1 MKSSSAF
8 VSFVLTLFV
17 AALASPTFAQNPAPR
32 PKIDEKNA
40 APYRITRGD
49 VLAVSVFGESDLT
62 SGGNKVEAKGTITLQ
77 LIKEI
82 HVRGL
87 TVLEAQTAIENA
99 YRDGRFLRDPQVK
112 ITIEQYAQRLV
123 SIMGKVNQPAKYEL
137 PPDQPWTIKDLIIKA
152 GGFTDTARGREVRV
166 TRTMPD
172 GSLKTFTLDLQNT
185 LLGKDK
191 TSNAD
196 ATFVLEPD
204 DYVYVPERII

>member
-1 MKSSSAF
+1 MKTKIR
-8 VSFVLTLFV
+8 VLVFLSLIVGLAAPVV
-17 AALASPTFAQNPAPR
+17 AQEPVPAP
-32 PKIDEKNA
+32 KLEENNIT
-40 APYRITRGD
+40 PYRITRGD
-49 VLAVSVFGESDLT
+49 VLAVSVFGEQDLT
-62 SGGNKVEAKGTITLQ
+62 TGGNKVEARGTITLQ

-82 HVRGL
+82 RVVGL
-87 TVLEAQTAIENA
+87 TVLEAQEAIQNA

-112 ITIEQYAQRLV
+112 ITIENYAQRLV

-137 PPDQPWTIKDLIIKA
+137 PPDQPWTIKDLIIRA

-191 TSNAD
+191 TSNPD

>member
-1 MKSSSAF
+1 MKTKSTLFAF
-8 VSFVLTLFV
+8 VLLFSILL
-17 AALASPTFAQNPAPR
+17 AAFCRAQVPP
-32 PKIDEKNA
+32 PVTKIDEKNA
-40 APYRITRGD
+40 TPYRITRGD
-49 VLAVSVFGESDLT
+49 VLAVSVFGEPDLT
-62 SGGNKVEAKGTITLQ
+62 SGGNKVEGRGTIALQ

-82 HVRGL
+82 RVAGL
-87 TVLEAQTAIENA
+87 TILEAQAAIENA

-112 ITIEQYAQRLV
+112 VTIESYAQRLV

-137 PPDQPWTIKDLIIKA
+137 PPDQPWTIRDLIIKA

-191 TSNAD
+191 TSNPD
-196 ATFVLEPD
+196 AAFVLEPD

>member
-1 MKSSSAF
+1 MKTPASLL
-8 VSFVLTLFV
+8 SFLL
-17 AALASPTFAQNPAPR
+17 ALALAVPLFAQTPAPTR
-32 PKIDEKNA
+32 LERKETV
-40 APYRITRGD
+40 PYRITRGD
-49 VLAVSVFGESDLT
+49 VLAVSVFGEPDLT
-62 SGGNKVEAKGTITLQ
+62 AGGNKVEGRGIITLQ

-82 HVRGL
+82 RVAGL
-87 TVLEAQTAIENA
+87 TVLEAQESIENA
-99 YRDGRFLRDPQVK
+99 YRDQRFIRDPQVK

-123 SIMGKVNQPAKYEL
+123 SNMGKVNQPARYEW
-137 PPDQPWTIKDLIIKA
+137 PPDEPWTIKDLIIKA

-172 GSLKTFTLDLQNT
+172 GTLKTFTLDLQNT

-196 ATFVLEPD
+196 AAFVLEPD

>member
-1 MKSSSAF
+1 
-8 VSFVLTLFV
+8 
-17 AALASPTFAQNPAPR
+17 
-32 PKIDEKNA
+32 
-40 APYRITRGD
+40 
-49 VLAVSVFGESDLT
+49 VSVFGEGDLT
-62 SGGNKVEAKGTITLQ
+62 SGGNKVESRGTIALQ

-82 HVRGL
+82 RVTGL
-87 TVLEAQTAIENA
+87 TVLEAQEAIENA
-99 YRDGRFLRDPQVK
+99 YREGRFLRDPQVK

-123 SIMGKVNQPAKYEL
+123 SIMGKVNQPARYEL
-137 PPDQPWTIKDLIIKA
+137 PPDQQWTIKDLIIKA

-166 TRTMPD
+166 TRTLPD
-172 GSLKTFTLDLQNT
+172 GTLKTYTLDLQNT

>member
-1 MKSSSAF
+1 MNLKPVLASFLLCSLAAAF
-8 VSFVLTLFV
+8 VVP
-17 AALASPTFAQNPAPR
+17 ASAQIPAPTVR
-32 PKIDEKNA
+32 ETKEPMAYK
-40 APYRITRGD
+40 ITRGD
-49 VLAVSVFGESDLT
+49 VLAVSVFGEPDLT
-62 SGGNKVEAKGTITLQ
+62 AGNNKVEGRGTITLQ

-82 HVRGL
+82 RVAGL
-87 TVLEAQTAIENA
+87 SVLQAQEAIQNA
-99 YRDGRFLRDPQVK
+99 YRDQRFLRDPQVK

-123 SIMGKVNQPAKYEL
+123 SIMGKVNQPARYEL
-137 PPDQPWTIKDLIIKA
+137 PPDEPWTIKDLIIKA
-152 GGFTDTARGREVRV
+152 GGFTDTARGREVRL

-172 GSLKTFTLDLQNT
+172 GTLKTFTLDLQNT